1 MRLLVRFFGFLFA
14 AGTVVFLVGV
24 AAAAGL
30 IWHFSKDL
38 PDYSQLQDYEPPVM
52 TRIHASD
59 GSLLGEY
66 AKERRLYL
74 PIQAVPKLVINS
86 FLAAEDKN
94 FYEHGGIDYSGM
106 MRAALLYAQN
116 YGSNRRPQGAS
127 TITQQVAKNFLLN
140 NEVSFSRKIKEAL
153 LAMRIER
160 TYSKDKI
167 LELYLNEIYLGLG
180 AYGIAAASLV
190 YFDKSVNE
198 LTIAEAA
205 YLAALPK
212 APAALH
218 PVRNHDRAIE
228 RRNYVIDRLQENGW
242 ISAADADKARK
253 SPLTV
258 TNRANS
264 AHTFAGEYFAEE
276 VRRDIFERY
285 GEKKLYEGGLSVR
298 TTLDPKIQMEAR
310 KTMVAGLVK
319 YDEEQGYRGPV
330 SKLDI
335 SGDWGVKLADVK
347 SLSDIS
353 PWRMA
358 VVLETSE
365 QSARIG
371 FQPTRDLGGAV
382 NKQRETG
389 LVTLDGVKWA
399 KGAAGVAKGKTP
411 TAVSQV
417 LSPGDVIYVDPLF
430 KEGNQVEGQY
440 RLEQLPEVSGAMVVM
455 DPWTGRVL
463 AMVGGFSFDQS
474 QFNRAT
480 QAYRQPGSSFKPI
493 VYSSALDNGYTP
505 STVVLDAPIE
515 IDQGQGAGVWR
526 PENFSNGKYQGPTTL
541 RNALRLSLNTVTV
554 RLAQDIGMPLIG
566 EYARRFGVYDELP
579 NYLSYALGAGET
591 TVMRMVTAYSMIAN
605 GGRRVKA
612 TLIDRIQD
620 RYGHTIFKH
629 DARECRGCDGPGGW
643 KNQAEPQLVDRREQV
658 LDPMTAYQMISMMEG
673 VVNAGTAIAVKEV
686 GKPIAGK
693 TGTTNEAKDVWFIGF
708 SPDIVVGIY
717 MGYDKPRPL
726 GRGNAATGGHLAA
739 PIARDFLKLALAD
752 KPAIPFKVPAGIK
765 LVRVVAKTGM
775 RAGPGETA
783 GVIVEAFKPGTAPPD
798 NYSVIGAADADSSGY
813 ASSGYGGGYGRPPVP
828 PGTVP
833 DAGSIMRPGGLY

>member
-1 MRLLVRFFGFLFA
+1 MRLLVRFMGFLFA

-24 AAAAGL
+24 GAVAGL

-52 TRIHASD
+52 TRVHAVD

-74 PIQAVPKLVINS
+74 PIQAVPKLVINA

-94 FYEHGGIDYSGM
+94 FYEHGGIDYTGM
-106 MRAALLYAQN
+106 ARAGVLYLQN
-116 YGSNRRPQGAS
+116 FGSNRRPQGAS
-127 TITQQVAKNFLLN
+127 TITQQVAKNFLLT

-153 LAMRIER
+153 LAMRIEK

-198 LTIAEAA
+198 LTVAEAS

-212 APAALH
+212 MPATLH
-218 PVRNHDRAIE
+218 PVRNRDRAIE

-242 ISAADADKARK
+242 IKQADADKARK
-253 SPLTV
+253 EPLVV
-258 TNRANS
+258 TSRSNG

-298 TTLDPKIQMEAR
+298 TTLDPKIQVMAR
-310 KTMVAGLVK
+310 KTMVAGLVN
-319 YDEEQGYRGPV
+319 YDEQQGYRGAI

-335 SGDWGVKLADVK
+335 SGDWGVKLAEIK

-358 VVLETSE
+358 VVLETSD

-371 FQPTRDLGGAV
+371 FQPNRELGGAV
-382 NKQRETG
+382 SKQRETG
-389 LVTLDGVKWA
+389 LITVDGVRWA
-399 KGAAGVAKGKTP
+399 RPTQGNFKGKTP
-411 TAVSQV
+411 TSVAQV
-417 LSPGDVIYVDPLF
+417 LQPGDVIYADPLYS
-430 KEGNQVEGQY
+430 KEGQPVEGQY
-440 RLEQLPEVSGAMVVM
+440 RLRQIPEVSGAMVVM

-493 VYSSALDNGYTP
+493 VYSAALDNGYTP

-526 PENFSNGKYQGPTTL
+526 PENFDAGKYMGPMTL
-541 RNALRLSLNTVTV
+541 RNALRLSRNTVTV

-579 NYLSYALGAGET
+579 NYLSYSLGAGET
-591 TVMRMVTAYSMIAN
+591 TAMRMVTAYSMLAN
-605 GGRRVKA
+605 GGRRVKP

-629 DARECRGCDGPGGW
+629 DQRECRGCDSPGGW
-643 KNQAEPQLVDRREQV
+643 KNQPEPQLIDRREQV
-658 LDPMTAYQMISMMEG
+658 LDAMTAYQITELMEG
-673 VVNAGTAIAVKEV
+673 VVQAGTATVVREV

-693 TGTTNEAKDVWFIGF
+693 TGTTNEAKDAWFVGF
-708 SPDIVVGIY
+708 SPDVAVAIY

-726 GRGNAATGGHLAA
+726 GRGNAATGGHLSA
-739 PIARDFLKLALAD
+739 PIARDFFKLALAD
-752 KPAIPFKVPAGIK
+752 KPAVPFKVPAGIK

-775 RAGPGETA
+775 RAGPGET
-783 GVIVEAFKPGTAPPD
+783 GGTILEAFKPGTAPPD
-798 NYSVIGAADADSSGY
+798 NYSVIGVADADGRGGVSPPQQAPDSGFF
-813 ASSGYGGGYGRPPVP
+813 
-828 PGTVP
+828 
-833 DAGSIMRPGGLY
+833 MRPGTGGLY

>member
-1 MRLLVRFFGFLFA
+1 MRLLVRFLGFLFA

-24 AAAAGL
+24 AAVAGM

-38 PDYSQLQDYEPPVM
+38 PDYSQLQDYEPPIM
-52 TRIHASD
+52 TRVHAVD

-74 PIQAVPKLVINS
+74 PIQAVPKQVINA

-140 NEVSFSRKIKEAL
+140 NEVSFARKIKEAL

-180 AYGIAAASLV
+180 AYGVAAASLV

-198 LTIAEAA
+198 LTIAEAS

-218 PVRNHDRAIE
+218 PVRNRDRAIE
-228 RRNYVIDRLQENGW
+228 RRNYVIDRLLENGW
-242 ISAADADKARK
+242 IKQADADKARK
-253 SPLTV
+253 EPLLV
-258 TNRANS
+258 TSRANG

-298 TTLDPKIQMEAR
+298 TTLDPKVQQMAR
-310 KTMVAGLVK
+310 KTMVAGLVR
-319 YDEEQGYRGPV
+319 YDEEQGYRGPI

-335 SGDWGVKLADVK
+335 SGDWGVKLADAK
-347 SLSDIS
+347 SLSDVS

-365 QSARIG
+365 QSARVG
-371 FQPTRDLGGAV
+371 FQPGRDLGGAV
-382 NKQRETG
+382 SKERQTG

-399 KGAAGVAKGKTP
+399 KAASGPQRGKTP

-417 LSPGDVIYVDPLF
+417 LSPGDVIYVDPLY
-430 KEGNQVEGQY
+430 KEGNPVEGQY

-493 VYSSALDNGYTP
+493 VYSAALDNGYTP
-505 STVVLDAPIE
+505 STVVMDAPIE

-526 PENFSNGKYQGPTTL
+526 PENFDAGKYNGPMTL
-541 RNALRLSLNTVTV
+541 RNALRLSRNTVTV

-605 GGRRVKA
+605 GGRRVKP

-620 RYGHTIFKH
+620 RSGHTIFKH
-629 DARECRGCDGPGGW
+629 DARECRGCDAPGGW
-643 KNQAEPQLVDRREQV
+643 KGQNEPQLVDRREQV
-658 LDPMTAYQMISMMEG
+658 LDAMTAYQITSMMEG
-673 VVNAGTAIAVKEV
+673 VVQAGTATVVKEV

-693 TGTTNEAKDVWFIGF
+693 TGTTNEAKDAWFIGF
-708 SPDIVVGIY
+708 SPDVVVGIY
-717 MGYDKPRPL
+717 MGYDKPRTL
-726 GRGNAATGGHLAA
+726 GKGNAATGGHLAA

-752 KPAIPFKVPAGIK
+752 KPPTPFKIPAGIK
-765 LVRVVAKTGM
+765 LIRVDSKSGM
-775 RAGPGETA
+775 RVGPGE
-783 GVIVEAFKPGTAPPD
+783 GGRGIILEAFKPGTAPPD
-798 NYSVIGAADADSSGY
+798 NYSVIGVADAD
-813 ASSGYGGGYGRPPVP
+813 GRMMP
-828 PGTVP
+828 PGAMP
-833 DAGSIMRPGGLY
+833 DAGSIMRPGTGGLY